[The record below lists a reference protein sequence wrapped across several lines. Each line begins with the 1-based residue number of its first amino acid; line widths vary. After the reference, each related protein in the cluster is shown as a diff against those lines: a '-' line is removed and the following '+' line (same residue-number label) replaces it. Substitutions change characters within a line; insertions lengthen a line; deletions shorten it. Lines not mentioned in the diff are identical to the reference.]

1 MLLLARKARLFW
13 PLFSALVLVDW
24 GTKQLAVD
32 RLSPAYVQHEVVGDV
47 VCFTLAYNP
56 GAAMSLSLGDYSR
69 AGFTLLSIAA
79 LVVLGRLYRSA
90 RPDDGSIALALALV
104 CGGAAGNLI
113 DRLRSARGVVDFI
126 DVGVGDYRFWT
137 FNVADVGVTVG
148 AAALTILLWRRESAR
163 REAEELTAAPAGGA
177 TSPSSAAS

>member
-1 MLLLARKARLFW
+1 MSSLAHKARIFW
-13 PLFSALVLVDW
+13 PLAVALLVADW

-32 RLSPAYVQHEVVGDV
+32 RLSPALVQHSVLGDF

-56 GAAMSLSLGDYSR
+56 GAAMSLSLGEYSR
-69 AGFTLLSIAA
+69 VGFTLLSIAA
-79 LVVLGRLYRSA
+79 LAILGRLYRNA
-90 RPDDGSIALALALV
+90 HRDDRSLAMALALV

-137 FNVADVGVTVG
+137 FNLADVGVTVG
-148 AAALTILLWRRESAR
+148 AAALTAILWRRESAR
-163 REAEELTAAPAGGA
+163 RDDEELAAAATSGGA
-177 TSPSSAAS
+177 AQ